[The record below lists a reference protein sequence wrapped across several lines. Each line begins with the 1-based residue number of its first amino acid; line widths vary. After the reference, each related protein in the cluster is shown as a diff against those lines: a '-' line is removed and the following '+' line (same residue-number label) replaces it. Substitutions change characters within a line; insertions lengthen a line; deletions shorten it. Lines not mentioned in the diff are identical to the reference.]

1 MMEQSGRLLF
11 FAGIGLAALGLV
23 LWLGSRLNLR
33 LPGDLMF
40 QKGNLRVYVPLA
52 TSLLL
57 SLVLT
62 LIFWLISYFRR

>member
-1 MMEQSGRLLF
+1 MEQSGRLLF

>member
-1 MMEQSGRLLF
+1 MEQSGRLLF

-23 LWLGSRLNLR
+23 LSLGSRLNLR